1 MYNGTIILLIAIV
14 AALVVVV
21 IVLLWYNIH
30 SYQEMRDKNEA
41 IIREMREN
49 IMLRDELR
57 HHLNNV
63 AML

>member
-21 IVLLWYNIH
+21 IVLLWHNFH
-30 SYQEMRDKNEA
+30 NQREMRDKNEA

-49 IMLRDELR
+49 MLLREELR
-57 HHLNNV
+57 HHLNHA